1 MTTAPTTPDPRGLLF
16 VFDMDD
22 VLYDHDWRGPA
33 DRITEATGHD
43 LAELR
48 RRWYND
54 DGEWAAEAGR
64 FDADAYLDAFC
75 RAVGVEMDEDEWVRR
90 RRASMVVRPSALEAV
105 ARAREAGRITLL
117 TNNNALAA
125 RHLPTLAPEL
135 VPLFGL
141 EHLRTSSGYGARK
154 PDPAVFR
161 GVLAAYGHPA
171 ERTFFADDR
180 IDNVAAARGL
190 GITGHHVRGP
200 GDLLPAVEDFI
211 RRRAA
216 ASTRGAV
223 TG

>member
-1 MTTAPTTPDPRGLLF
+1 MTSAPSSPGPHGLLF

-33 DRITEATGHD
+33 DRITAATGHD
-43 LAELR
+43 LPELR

-54 DGEWAAEAGR
+54 EGEWAAEAGR
-64 FDADAYLDAFC
+64 FDADSYLDAFC
-75 RAVGVEMDEDEWVRR
+75 AAVGVEMDEDEWVRR

-125 RHLPTLAPEL
+125 RHLPELAPEL
-135 VPLFGL
+135 VPLFGV

-180 IDNVAAARGL
+180 ADNVASARAL
-190 GITGHHVRGP
+190 GITAHHVRGD

-211 RRRAA
+211 RAQARMQAQA
-216 ASTRGAV
+216 G
-223 TG
+223 